1 MLSGEEQ
8 SPFIH
13 LVDRVLLEATRNR
26 MADARELEDELN
38 KQVYRLYE
46 LTPKEIQTISNVAS

>member
-1 MLSGEEQ
+1 
-8 SPFIH
+8 
-13 LVDRVLLEATRNR
+13 